1 MQISWDEAKPHK
13 KWQNLYFVQAWLTNI
28 LTVQFLKQHCAK
40 SVNESLYGVQNLKE
54 EKKGQANRGM
64 FSSEY
69 QDKSGLK

>member
-40 SVNESLYGVQNLKE
+40 SVIESLYGVQNLKE
-54 EKKGQANRGM
+54 KT
-64 FSSEY
+64 
-69 QDKSGLK
+69 DKSKKADFFLQNIKTNQV